1 MTWRASLLLG
11 LLCSA
16 SSVAAQEGGIEIF
29 AGETLFKEGWRI
41 SATEIYKPKDSLFAG
56 SREIANTTDRELLE
70 YRTVIGVDYGIAREA
85 TVSVLLPFVHK
96 SLSTSS
102 QRVSAT
108 GLGDVAVLGKYRFV
122 YDEWKAGGFSWSV
135 VGGLELP
142 TGATDE
148 VQGGVR
154 LDPSMQVGS
163 GAWNPFLATSA
174 TLGVD
179 RARFDA
185 NVFYKLN
192 TEGAQQTEVG
202 DFFSVDVSAAYRFLH
217 YKYPGPTFGARLGL
231 QWRHD
236 ARGEQNGMTV
246 PDSGADELLL
256 RPALSIHPI
265 PRMDLNIGTRIPLYQ
280 HYNGQQ
286 LGRGVEW
293 FLAVGFRF

>member
-29 AGETLFKEGWRI
+29 AGETLFKEGLRVSI
-41 SATEIYKPKDSLFAG
+41 TEIYKPKTDLYSG
-56 SREIANTTDRELLE
+56 STEISNASDTKLIEHRS
-70 YRTVIGVDYGIAREA
+70 VVGIDYGLHRDVTASA
-85 TVSVLLPFVHK
+85 LLPLVHK
-96 SLSTSS
+96 RFTSPGLRDST
-102 QRVSAT
+102 A
-108 GLGDVAVLGKYRFV
+108 GLGDAAVLVKYRLIQE
-122 YDEWKAGGFSWSV
+122 EWRAGGFNWSV

-148 VQGGVR
+148 TENGVR
-154 LDPSMQVGS
+154 LPPSTQLGS

-174 TLGVD
+174 TLGID

-236 ARGEQNGMTV
+236 ARGEQNGLTIQ
-246 PDSGADELLL
+246 DSGADELLL

-293 FLAVGFRF
+293 FLALGFRF